1 MGWRDFGGDF
11 GGNFGGNFGGDF
23 YGDFGGD
30 FSWGDENLTWDFW
43 GFSALGAGGGAVG
56 KGMRFSSPALGSSSV
71 VLRPKCWRKYSV
83 VQ

>member
-1 MGWRDFGGDF
+1 MATSVATSVGISTGISVATSVGGMRISVD
-11 GGNFGGNFGGDF
+11 
-23 YGDFGGD
+23 
-30 FSWGDENLTWDFW
+30 WGLTLDFW